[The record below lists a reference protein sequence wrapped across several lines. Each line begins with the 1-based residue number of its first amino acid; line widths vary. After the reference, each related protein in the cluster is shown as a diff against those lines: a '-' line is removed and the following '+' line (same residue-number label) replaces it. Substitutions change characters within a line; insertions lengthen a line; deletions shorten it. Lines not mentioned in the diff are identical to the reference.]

1 MIYKQKTIG
10 FQFCLLFVLLST
22 IAFTILGALT
32 IKLTPHEKYN
42 FTGQANKC
50 ILFIGDGMGEAH
62 VKTAEAYFEKK
73 MSFTNFPLQ
82 GYVTTN
88 SLNLVGPTDSAAAAS
103 ALATGLKYQNGVISL
118 DGKEVKTIC
127 DYFHEKGLGVGIIT
141 TDNLAGATPAG
152 FSAHAKDRGD
162 TDDIIRTQLTSEVDL
177 FIGSGTSTY
186 TPYLETIE
194 ENGYQFITSFSELA
208 ISSQKIIATF
218 EQISYHNNSDTNPT
232 LSSVVE
238 FAYQYF
244 ETNYPDGYFMMIE
257 GAHIDKR
264 SHDNN
269 ITSMVNYLNAFDEA
283 INLLYNHLK
292 NDNYFIMV
300 TADHETGHLDYQGE
314 SKGAINNQMYKSTSH
329 TSRDVPYYISTSLKD
344 LKDITPIIDN
354 TEVFQIYHTIIK
366 NV

>member
-1 MIYKQKTIG
+1 MLLKQKTIV
-10 FQFCLLFVLLST
+10 FKLYLVFILLST
-22 IAFTILGALT
+22 IISLILGALT
-32 IKLTPHEKYN
+32 IEQKPKPKYS
-42 FTGQANKC
+42 FTGLANKC

-62 VKTAEAYFEKK
+62 VKTTEAYFEKT
-73 MSFTNFPLQ
+73 MSFDNFPLK

-103 ALATGLKYQNGVISL
+103 ALATGLKYQNGVVSL
-118 DGKEVKTIC
+118 DKGPVKTIC

-162 TDDIIRTQLTSEVDL
+162 TDDIIRTQLASDVDL
-177 FIGSGTSTY
+177 FIGSGVSTY
-186 TPYLETIE
+186 TPYLDAIE
-194 ENGYQFITSFSELA
+194 ENGYQFITSFTNLT
-208 ISSQKIIATF
+208 ITNQKILVAF

-232 LSSVVE
+232 LSSVTE

-244 ETNYPDGYFMMIE
+244 ETNYPNGYFMMIE

-283 INLLYNHLK
+283 INLLYNYLK

-300 TADHETGHLDYQGE
+300 IADHETGHLDYQGE
-314 SKGAINNQMYKSTSH
+314 TKSEINNQMYKSTSH

-344 LKDITPIIDN
+344 LKGITPIIDN
-354 TEVFQIYHTIIK
+354 TEVFQIYHTRIK